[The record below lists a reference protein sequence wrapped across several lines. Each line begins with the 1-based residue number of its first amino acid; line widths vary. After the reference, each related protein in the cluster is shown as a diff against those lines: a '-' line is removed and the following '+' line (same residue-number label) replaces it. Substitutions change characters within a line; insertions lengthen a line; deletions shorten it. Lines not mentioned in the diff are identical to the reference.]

1 MSIAA
6 RIAKL
11 EAERRARADAARSRD
26 PLTGV
31 ARDARLTSLYAAAAA
46 DCARLSAP
54 RATRARRL
62 MALVDTALHRQAGL
76 TFGNLA

>member
-11 EAERRARADAARSRD
+11 EAKRRARADAARSRD

-31 ARDARLTSLYAAAAA
+31 ARDARLTSLYAAA

-62 MALVDTALHRQAGL
+62 VALVDTALHRQAGL

>member
-1 MSIAA
+1 MSSIAA

-11 EAERRARADAARSRD
+11 EAERQARADAARSRD

-31 ARDARLTSLYAAAAA
+31 ARDARLTSLYAAAA

-62 MALVDTALHRQAGL
+62 VALVDTALHRQAGL

>member
-11 EAERRARADAARSRD
+11 EAERRSSTEAARGRD

-31 ARDARLTSLYAAAAA
+31 ARDARLVSLYAAAAQ
-46 DCARLSAP
+46 CGRLDPS
-54 RATRARRL
+54 RAARARRL
-62 MALVDTALHRQAGL
+62 AALVDTALHRQAGL

>member
-11 EAERRARADAARSRD
+11 EAERRARADALRRRD

-31 ARDARLTSLYAAAAA
+31 ARDARLVSLYAAADCGRPRTARAA
-46 DCARLSAP
+46 
-54 RATRARRL
+54 RARRL
-62 MALVDTALHRQAGL
+62 VVLVDTALHRQAGRC
-76 TFGNLA
+76 FSDLA